1 MGQFVGSLPFAIL
14 MVLVLGGGTVA
25 ANLWYRGI
33 ENPFNGS
40 RERTVEMQ
48 DNTLSDRLVDEES
61 PPSGGRK
68 SRRKNRKSKRNTLT
82 KK

>member
-48 DNTLSDRLVDEES
+48 DTLSDRLVDEES